1 VAPKTQKIERI
12 ITPMPRRLLE
22 RIEDFRY
29 AQRIPTRA
37 QAIRRL
43 IEAGLKWHADAAQS

>member
-1 VAPKTQKIERI
+1 VAAPKKIERI

-43 IEAGLKWHADAAQS
+43 LEIGLKHADAAQS